1 MARLQNR
8 LKFVSAFLA
17 FVVLWAFMAGCST
30 KDLSEVEKTLR
41 VDFDKVDKI
50 TIGQGARY
58 GEIHDTARIKALLD
72 EFKKFAIVEGESHN
86 SSGGEVGLSFYQGE
100 NRLVRISIVGDT
112 LTVYGEQES
121 TYYKL
126 KETSESLST
135 DSFFYRTLAL
145 LRVAEYGIPSV

>member
-1 MARLQNR
+1 MQNR

-17 FVVLWAFMAGCST
+17 FVVLWAFMDGCST

-58 GEIHDTARIKALLD
+58 GEIHDAARIKALLD
-72 EFKKFAIVEGESHN
+72 EFKKFAIVEGEP
-86 SSGGEVGLSFYQGE
+86 SSKIGGTVGLSFYHGE
-100 NRLVRISIVGDT
+100 NQLAMISIVGDT

-126 KETSESLST
+126 KETPGSLST

>member
-17 FVVLWAFMAGCST
+17 FVVLWALMAGCST

-41 VDFDKVDKI
+41 VNFDKVDKI

-58 GEIHDTARIKALLD
+58 GKIHDAARIKALFD
-72 EFKKFAIVEGESHN
+72 EFKKFAIEEGKSP
-86 SSGGEVGLSFYQGE
+86 STSGGAVGLNFYHGQQE
-100 NRLVRISIVGDT
+100 LVDITLVGDS

-126 KETSESLST
+126 KETPGSLST
-135 DSFFYRTLAL
+135 GSFLYQILAL